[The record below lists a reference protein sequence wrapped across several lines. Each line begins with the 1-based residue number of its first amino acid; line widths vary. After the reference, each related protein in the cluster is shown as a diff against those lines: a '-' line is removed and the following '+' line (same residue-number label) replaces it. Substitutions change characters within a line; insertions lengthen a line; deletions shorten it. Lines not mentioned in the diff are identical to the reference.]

1 MNDEEFSR
9 ELDLSP
15 MRSAAVQL
23 HELFDSLQ
31 QSGFTRKE
39 ALYMVTRVLVS
50 NLSSR
55 E

>member
-15 MRSAAVQL
+15 LHSASVQL
-23 HELFDSLQ
+23 HELYKSLQ
-31 QSGFTRKE
+31 EAGFTRKE

-50 NLSSR
+50 STTTKD
-55 E
+55 

>member
-1 MNDEEFSR
+1 MNEEEFSR

-23 HELFDSLQ
+23 HELYQSLQ
-31 QSGFTRKE
+31 QAGFTRKE